1 MIIITD
7 SPTYLLNSI
16 GKKNGIEFEYVLD
29 FPLSNDYQPA
39 RINSDVLILISEYF
53 YKYISVQ
60 NFDNFKSHQEI
71 QFAFEQLKKIIED
84 ANKKGKR
91 VFIPLIP
98 THYLYVSKNFESYGY
113 SLSSEF
119 EIYKINSELINKFQ
133 YLNNVIFLN
142 GLKHVNSSI
151 SKEYFRFSSIY
162 NKENSELIIEQLSVF
177 LNQEKQKQK
186 KLIILDLDNTLWKG
200 IVGEDSV
207 EGIRMDKSDHIGSVF
222 YQVQRLL
229 LNLKRNGFLLAVCS
243 KNEEK
248 NGLEALFNHPASQ
261 FKANDIVSYKINWK
275 EKSENIIE
283 ICKELNLSL
292 LETIFIDDSEHEC
305 DEVKRNCPGITI
317 LKVPSNIYQYPSVI
331 INEPSLNI
339 GLTTPEDKNR
349 TSLYQEGIRRKE
361 LLNETLIKKGS
372 KVDWIQSLEIELKIE
387 IISESSK
394 NLQRVLQLFNRTN
407 QFHLSGN
414 KFNLDSFTKQIQNQ
428 KNIYYQGTLKD
439 RLGSEGIVSVIG
451 IEIDHKLKKINIIDF
466 ILSCRVFGRMIEK
479 AMIKDILK
487 FALFKKYEINFL
499 IKKNPRNKAIQNFID
514 HEPIKSK
521 KLSLKKINQIFAEL
535 QNLPISIEIEKYL
548 EDF

>member
-1 MIIITD
+1 M
-7 SPTYLLNSI
+7 S
-16 GKKNGIEFEYVLD
+16 
-29 FPLSNDYQPA
+29 
-39 RINSDVLILISEYF
+39 
-53 YKYISVQ
+53 
-60 NFDNFKSHQEI
+60 
-71 QFAFEQLKKIIED
+71 
-84 ANKKGKR
+84 
-91 VFIPLIP
+91 
-98 THYLYVSKNFESYGY
+98 
-113 SLSSEF
+113 
-119 EIYKINSELINKFQ
+119 
-133 YLNNVIFLN
+133 
-142 GLKHVNSSI
+142 
-151 SKEYFRFSSIY
+151 
-162 NKENSELIIEQLSVF
+162 
-177 LNQEKQKQK
+177 
-186 KLIILDLDNTLWKG
+186 
-200 IVGEDSV
+200 
-207 EGIRMDKSDHIGSVF
+207 
-222 YQVQRLL
+222 
-229 LNLKRNGFLLAVCS
+229 
-243 KNEEK
+243 
-248 NGLEALFNHPASQ
+248 
-261 FKANDIVSYKINWK
+261 
-275 EKSENIIE
+275 
-283 ICKELNLSL
+283 
-292 LETIFIDDSEHEC
+292 
-305 DEVKRNCPGITI
+305 GITI